1 MIQSCEL
8 GLGQK
13 KRPWLVMLCIQVL
26 LGVCCVSVP
35 VAQAQRWETDVS
47 GIVAARIEAE
57 RAWAAKDAS
66 LRWMLCK
73 SPITRSQSPSQS
85 QTSSEQQRANLRWT
99 DPDPPGRGAF
109 TRDSN
114 QTSEAACK
122 LLLERL
128 PRPGVLFVG
137 DSLSRLHTNSLA
149 AFLGAVPARNW
160 KWPRVYGAQAVN
172 IYDACGGRL
181 RIGFVRND
189 WLDTQLEYDG
199 TQSDRGYACAGT
211 DKGSDSHYRN
221 AYCEPWA
228 FEELL
233 APFGAVVLNSG
244 AHVQND
250 QNFADRMRAAAK
262 ATLSLVPKCTALV
275 YRATVPGH
283 SHCSATS
290 RPFVSLREA
299 EASVALQPWHDGD
312 KFQPQ
317 NLKARAIFTTT
328 GFTYLDAYTPTV
340 QRPDFH
346 VNERDCLHYCIGG
359 PPDVWVDLL
368 LDIIGS
374 PNPSCPSHSS
384 PTP

>member
-1 MIQSCEL
+1 MYCL
-8 GLGQK
+8 
-13 KRPWLVMLCIQVL
+13 M
-26 LGVCCVSVP
+26 SVP
-35 VAQAQRWETDVS
+35 VAQSQRWETDVS
-47 GIVAARIEAE
+47 GVVAARTEAE
-57 RAWAAKDAS
+57 RVWAAKDAS

-73 SPITRSQSPSQS
+73 SPTKRFQSPPPSRPSSQSH
-85 QTSSEQQRANLRWT
+85 SSPEQQRANMRWV
-99 DPDPPGRGAF
+99 DPDPPGGGTF
-109 TRDSN
+109 TRGIN

-172 IYDACGGRL
+172 SYDACGGRL
-181 RIGFVRND
+181 HIAFVRND

-199 TQSDRGYACAGT
+199 PHSDRGYVCAGLGK
-211 DKGSDSHYRN
+211 DASDPHFRN

-228 FEELL
+228 YEELL
-233 APFGAVVLNSG
+233 APFGGVVLNSG
-244 AHVQND
+244 AHLQRD
-250 QNFADRMRAAAK
+250 HLFAKRMRAAANT
-262 ATLSLVPKCTALV
+262 TLALTPKCTALV

-290 RPFVSLREA
+290 RPFMSLREA
-299 EASVALQPWHDGD
+299 EISVAMHPWHDGD
-312 KFQPQ
+312 KFQAQ
-317 NLKARAIFTTT
+317 NLKAQAIFTAA

-368 LDIIGS
+368 LDIIAS
-374 PNPSCPSHSS
+374 EVPNPKCPSLSS
-384 PTP
+384 SSSS